1 MGLKKTEKHI
11 RTVWLGNRLC
21 QTGWLRLPKRK
32 FPRRWITRISRYSE
46 CVKLSYRARL
56 QQWPCPS
63 LSKPPSYRLYPF
75 QESDHLKS
83 IFSYLTGKQISR
95 ACREAQLHG
104 DYRLSLLL
112 SQVTGNTFT
121 RNLLYKQ
128 LADWQE
134 MKVRGNQSIKKKTKQ
149 NNNNNN
155 NNNKTILKE
164 GEFASCIS
172 ILFER

>member
-1 MGLKKTEKHI
+1 M
-11 RTVWLGNRLC
+11 
-21 QTGWLRLPKRK
+21 
-32 FPRRWITRISRYSE
+32 RISRYSE
-46 CVKLSYRARL
+46 CAKLSYRAGL

-63 LSKPPSYRLYPF
+63 MSKPPSYRLYPF

-134 MKVRGNQSIKKKTKQ
+134 MKVRGNQSIKKKRQ